1 MGRCEEG
8 WPIPDF
14 DFKRWLG
21 AVLAVAAV
29 AALGAGFVQ
38 AVSFASAWNSIER
51 VSLSYEVGPS
61 DNREESTAISSPV
74 TAPGGYGAPAESEG
88 TATTLPEVPPPD
100 VVLLVGSDSR
110 SGLDDLDD
118 YGDFPGRRA
127 DVIVLALLESDEV
140 ELVSIPRDLHVDDLC
155 SGGRHRIGDSFEG
168 CGDRH
173 GLSMLVSEVE
183 ALTGVEIDHAAAV
196 DLAGF
201 EAIVDRLGGYRICT
215 DHPLRD
221 EKSGLDLDAGCTEA
235 DGETTLQ
242 WLRSRH
248 TRQLKDGHWQ
258 TVPHVSDLTRNR
270 RQRRF
275 LVDMF
280 ERLTDASRPGA
291 ILDAVRRVAPH
302 LTLDDGL
309 SLRRVTAWGWRLREA
324 ELEVTELP
332 VADETTASG
341 AAVLVPTVDVAE
353 FIEGVATG

>member
-1 MGRCEEG
+1 
-8 WPIPDF
+8 
-14 DFKRWLG
+14 
-21 AVLAVAAV
+21 VAAV
-29 AALGAGFVQ
+29 AALGIGFVR
-38 AVSFASAWNSIER
+38 AVSFASAWNSVER
-51 VSLSYEVGPS
+51 VSLSDDVVPS
-61 DNREESTAISSPV
+61 DNQQESTPISSPV
-74 TAPGGYGAPAESEG
+74 TAPEGDGAAAEREG
-88 TATTLPEVPPPD
+88 TPTVPEAPPPPD
-100 VVLLVGSDSR
+100 AVLLVGSDSR

-127 DVIVLALLESDEV
+127 DVIVLALPASDEV
-140 ELVSIPRDLHVDDLC
+140 KLVSIPRDLYVQDIC
-155 SGGRHRIGDSFEG
+155 SGGKHRIGDSFEG

-183 ALTGVEIDHAAAV
+183 ALAGVEIDHAAAV

-201 EAIVDRLGGYRICT
+201 EAVVDRLGGYRICT
-215 DHPLRD
+215 DDPLRD

-248 TRQLKDGHWQ
+248 TRQLRDGRWE

-270 RQRRF
+270 RQGRF

-280 ERLTDASRPGA
+280 ERLTDVSQPGA

-309 SLRRVTAWGWRLREA
+309 SLRRVTAWGWRLRQA
-324 ELEVTELP
+324 ELEVVELP
-332 VADETTASG
+332 VADEETAPG

-353 FIEGVATG
+353 FIEGTATG